1 MREEEDIMATLN
13 IKPTDQCRWDGVA
26 LGEVMI
32 RLDPGDVPF
41 ERTRTCRIWHG
52 GGEVNVAEGMA
63 YCFRLRS
70 TVLTAM
76 VDDGFGRNIE
86 CQFKETGV
94 DTSHIIWFSAGG
106 KGKYATDKKGSLM
119 NGINATFRGKGVV
132 PSKTE
137 YYRAHTPVREVG
149 AEDYDFDTLF
159 GKEGVRWAHT
169 GGIYSLLSPK
179 TAETAIEYLKKA
191 GQYGTL
197 RSTDLNYRANVE
209 PNKDRAREI
218 NRKIV
223 PHVEFLVGN
232 QSDFDDALGYTV
244 DVPSNASMEQF
255 LDCYVTLLRKVAKD
269 YPNLKLI
276 GTQLRGAHSAD
287 RIDWGAV
294 VYDVAE
300 DKLYQAAIRKN
311 VEIAD
316 RTGGGDSFAS
326 AVISALLKGK
336 PLDEAVEWG
345 AAHGILV
352 QETPGDTTMV
362 TQAMVEAE
370 VKRAKKGGGVVAMR

>member
-1 MREEEDIMATLN
+1 MASLN
-13 IKPTDQCRWDGVA
+13 ILPADQCKWDGVA

-32 RLDPGDVPF
+32 RFDPMDVPF
-41 ERTRTCRIWHG
+41 ARARTCRIWHG

-63 YCFRLRS
+63 YCFGLR
-70 TVLTAM
+70 TTILTAL
-76 VDDGFGRNIE
+76 VDDGFGRNIANQIRE
-86 CQFKETGV
+86 AGV
-94 DTSHIIWFSAGG
+94 DTGHVLWFVPGG
-106 KGKYATDKKGSLM
+106 KGKYATDRKGTLM
-119 NGINATFRGKGVV
+119 NGINATFAGKGVV

-149 AEDYDFDTLF
+149 AEDYGLDRLF
-159 GKEGVRWAHT
+159 GQERVRWAHT

-179 TAETAIEYLKKA
+179 TAETAIAYLKAA
-191 GQYGTL
+191 GERGAL
-197 RSTDLNYRANVE
+197 RSSDLNYRANVE
-209 PNKDRAREI
+209 PDKGRAREV
-218 NRKIV
+218 NRRIV
-223 PHVEFLVGN
+223 PHVDFLVGN
-232 QSDFDDALGYTV
+232 QNDFEDALGYTA
-244 DVPSNASMEQF
+244 PASEGAGF
-255 LDCYVTLLRKVAKD
+255 EAWLESYAGLLRRVAAD

-294 VYDVAE
+294 LYDVAE
-300 DKLYQAAIRKN
+300 DSLYQAVVRRD

-316 RTGGGDSFAS
+316 RTGGGDSFVS
-326 AVISALLKGK
+326 GVVSALLKGK
-336 PLDEAVEWG
+336 GLQDAVEWG

-370 VKRAKKGGGVVAMR
+370 VARAKRGGGVVALR

>member
-1 MREEEDIMATLN
+1 MATLK
-13 IKPTDQCRWDGVA
+13 IKSADQCRWDGVA
-26 LGEVMI
+26 LGEVML
-32 RLDPGDVPF
+32 RFDPGDVPF
-41 ERTRTCRIWHG
+41 ERARTCRIWHG
-52 GGEVNVAEGMA
+52 GGETNVAEGMA

-86 CQFKETGV
+86 SQFREAGV
-94 DTSHIIWFSAGG
+94 DTSHIIWFKPGG
-106 KGKYATDKKGSLM
+106 KDGKYVTDKKGGLM
-119 NGINATFRGKGVV
+119 NGVNATFKGKGVV

-149 AEDYDFDTLF
+149 AEDYDFDSLF

-179 TAETAIEYLKKA
+179 TADAAVEYLKKA

-209 PNKDRAREI
+209 PNKDKAREI

-223 PHVEFLVGN
+223 PHVDFLVGN

-244 DVPSNASMEQF
+244 EVAKGADMDQWLAA
-255 LDCYVTLLRKVAKD
+255 YVSLLRKVAKD
-269 YPNLKLI
+269 FPNLKLI

-294 VYDVAE
+294 LYDVAE
-300 DKLYQAAIRKN
+300 DKLHQGVVRRNI
-311 VEIAD
+311 EIAD

-326 AVISALLKGK
+326 AVIAAILKGK
-336 PLDEAVEWG
+336 PLEEAVEWG

-370 VKRAKKGGGVVAMR
+370 VKRAQKGGGVVALR

>member
-1 MREEEDIMATLN
+1 MATFN
-13 IKPTDQCRWDGVA
+13 IKPAEQCKWDGVA

-32 RLDPGDVPF
+32 RFDPVDVPF
-41 ERTRTCRIWHG
+41 ERARTCRIWHG

-63 YCFRLRS
+63 YVFRLRS

-86 CQFKETGV
+86 CQFKEAGV
-94 DTSHIIWFSAGG
+94 DTSHVIWFTPGG
-106 KGKYATDKKGSLM
+106 KSGKYVTDKKGTLM

-137 YYRAHTPVREVG
+137 YYRAHSPVREVG
-149 AEDYDFDTLF
+149 AEDYDFDALF
-159 GKEGVRWAHT
+159 GKEGARWAHT

-179 TAETAIEYLKKA
+179 TAETAIQYLKTA
-191 GQYGTL
+191 GKYGTL

-218 NRKIV
+218 NKKIV

-244 DVPSNASMEQF
+244 DVPSNATMEQF
-255 LDCYVTLLRKVAKD
+255 LECYVTLLRKVAKD
-269 YPNLKLI
+269 FPNLKLI

-294 VYDVAE
+294 LYDVAE
-300 DKLYQAAIRKN
+300 DKLYQAAIRRN
-311 VEIAD
+311 IEIAD

-326 AVISALLKGK
+326 AIISALLKGK
-336 PLDEAVEWG
+336 PLEEAVEWG

-370 VKRAKKGGGVVAMR
+370 VKRGKKGGGVSALR

>member
-1 MREEEDIMATLN
+1 MATFN
-13 IKPTDQCRWDGVA
+13 IKPAEQCKWDGVA

-32 RLDPGDVPF
+32 RFDPVDVPF
-41 ERTRTCRIWHG
+41 ERARTCRIWHG

-63 YCFRLRS
+63 YVFRLRS

-86 CQFKETGV
+86 CQFKEAGV
-94 DTSHIIWFSAGG
+94 DTSHVIWFTPGG
-106 KGKYATDKKGSLM
+106 KSGKYVTDKKGTLM

-137 YYRAHTPVREVG
+137 YYRAHSPVREVG

-159 GKEGVRWAHT
+159 GKEGARWAHT

-179 TAETAIEYLKKA
+179 TAETAIQYLKTA
-191 GQYGTL
+191 GKYGAL

-218 NRKIV
+218 NKRIV

-244 DVPSNASMEQF
+244 DVPSNATMEQF
-255 LDCYVTLLRKVAKD
+255 LECYVTLLRKVAKD
-269 YPNLKLI
+269 FPNLKLI

-294 VYDVAE
+294 LYDVAE
-300 DKLYQAAIRKN
+300 DKLYQAAIRRN
-311 VEIAD
+311 IEIAD

-326 AVISALLKGK
+326 AIISALLKGK
-336 PLDEAVEWG
+336 PLEEAVEWG

-370 VKRAKKGGGVVAMR
+370 VKRGKKGGGVSALR

>member
-1 MREEEDIMATLN
+1 MTTFN
-13 IKPTDQCRWDGVA
+13 ILPKEQCRWDGVA
-26 LGEVMI
+26 IGEVMI
-32 RLDPGDVPF
+32 RFDPIDVPF
-41 ERTRTCRIWHG
+41 ERARTCRIWHG
-52 GGEVNVAEGMA
+52 GGETNVAEGLA
-63 YCFRLRS
+63 ACFGLRA
-70 TVLTAM
+70 TVLTAL
-76 VDDGFGRNIE
+76 VDDGFGRNIQN
-86 CQFKETGV
+86 QFREAGV
-94 DTSHIIWFSAGG
+94 DTSHILWFSNSG
-106 KGKYATDKKGSLM
+106 KGKYATDKKGTLM
-119 NGINATFRGKGVV
+119 NGVNATFHGKGVI

-137 YYRAHTPVREVG
+137 YYRAHTPIREVG
-149 AEDYDFDTLF
+149 AGDYDFDRLF
-159 GKEGVRWAHT
+159 GQEKVRWAHT

-179 TAETAIEYLKKA
+179 TAETAVEYLKKA
-191 GQYGTL
+191 GQHGTF

-209 PNKDRAREI
+209 PNKERARSI
-218 NRKIV
+218 NRQIV

-244 DVPSNASMEQF
+244 DVPSNAGMEQF
-255 LDCYVTLLRKVAKD
+255 LECYVTLLRKVAKD
-269 YPNLKLI
+269 FPNLKLI

-294 VYDVAE
+294 LYDVAE
-300 DKLYQAAIRKN
+300 DKLYQGAIRRN

-326 AVISALLKGK
+326 AVIAALLHGK

-370 VKRAKKGGGVVAMR
+370 VKRAKKGGGVVALR

>member
-1 MREEEDIMATLN
+1 MANLKIRPQEE
-13 IKPTDQCRWDGVA
+13 CRWDAVA
-26 LGEVMI
+26 LGEVML
-32 RLDPGDVPF
+32 RLDPVDVPF
-41 ERTRTCRIWHG
+41 ERARTCRIWHG
-52 GGEVNVAEGMA
+52 GGETNVAEGLA
-63 YCFRLRS
+63 YCFGLRA
-70 TVLTAM
+70 TVLTAL

-86 CQFKETGV
+86 SQFREAGV
-94 DTSHIIWFSAGG
+94 DVSHILWFSNSG
-106 KGKYATDKKGSLM
+106 KGKYATDRKGTLH
-119 NGINATFRGKGVV
+119 NGINATFRGKGVI

-137 YYRAHTPVREVG
+137 YYRAHTPIREVG
-149 AEDYDFDTLF
+149 AADFDLDTLF

-179 TAETAIEYLKKA
+179 TAETAVEYLKKA
-191 GQYGTL
+191 RQYGTL
-197 RSTDLNYRANVE
+197 CSTDLNYRANVE
-209 PNKDRAREI
+209 PNKDRARSI
-218 NRKIV
+218 NREIV
-223 PHVEFLVGN
+223 KYVDFLVGN

-244 DVPSNASMEQF
+244 EVSKSAPMEEW
-255 LDCYVTLLRKVAKD
+255 LAAYVDLLKKVAKD

-287 RIDWGAV
+287 LIDWGAV
-294 VYDVAE
+294 LYDVAE
-300 DKLYQAAIRKN
+300 DKLYQGAVRRN

-326 AVISALLKGK
+326 GVIAALLKGK
-336 PLDEAVEWG
+336 GLDEAVEWG

-370 VKRAKKGGGVVAMR
+370 VARAKKGLGVVALR

>member
-1 MREEEDIMATLN
+1 MATLN
-13 IKPTDQCRWDGVA
+13 ILPAEKCKWDGVA

-32 RLDPGDVPF
+32 RFDPVDVPF
-41 ERTRTCRIWHG
+41 ERARTCRIWHG

-63 YCFRLRS
+63 YVFRLRS
-70 TVLTAM
+70 TVLTAL

-86 CQFKETGV
+86 CQFRETGV
-94 DTSHIIWFSAGG
+94 DTSHIIWFKPGG
-106 KGKYATDKKGSLM
+106 KEGKYVTDKKGGLM

-149 AEDYDFDTLF
+149 AEDYDFETLF
-159 GKEGVRWAHT
+159 GKEGARWAHT

-179 TAETAIEYLKKA
+179 TAETAVEYLKVA
-191 GQYGTL
+191 GKYGAM

-218 NRKIV
+218 NRQIV

-255 LDCYVTLLRKVAKD
+255 LECYVTLLRKVAHD
-269 YPNLKLI
+269 FPNLKLI

-294 VYDVAE
+294 LFDVAE
-300 DKLYQAAIRKN
+300 DKLYQGTTRKN

-326 AVISALLKGK
+326 AIISALLKGK
-336 PLDEAVEWG
+336 PLEEAVEWG

-370 VKRAKKGGGVVAMR
+370 VKRGKKGGGVVALR

>member
-1 MREEEDIMATLN
+1 MATLK
-13 IKPTDQCRWDGVA
+13 IKSADQCKWDGVA
-26 LGEVMI
+26 LGEVML
-32 RLDPGDVPF
+32 RFDPGDVPF
-41 ERTRTCRIWHG
+41 ERARTCRIWHG
-52 GGEVNVAEGMA
+52 GGETNVAEGMA

-86 CQFKETGV
+86 SQFREAGV
-94 DTSHIIWFSAGG
+94 DTSHIIWFKPGG
-106 KGKYATDKKGSLM
+106 KEGKYVTDKKGGLM
-119 NGINATFRGKGVV
+119 NGVNATFRGKGVV

-159 GKEGVRWAHT
+159 GKEGARWAHT

-179 TAETAIEYLKKA
+179 TAETAVEYLKKA

-209 PNKDRAREI
+209 PNKERAREI

-244 DVPSNASMEQF
+244 DVPSNAGMEQF
-255 LDCYVTLLRKVAKD
+255 LECYVTLLRKVAKD

-294 VYDVAE
+294 LYDVAE
-300 DKLYQAAIRKN
+300 DKLYQGVVRRN

-326 AVISALLKGK
+326 AVIAALLKGK
-336 PLDEAVEWG
+336 TLDEAVEWG

-370 VKRAKKGGGVVAMR
+370 VARAKKGGGVVALR

>member
-1 MREEEDIMATLN
+1 MATLN
-13 IKPTDQCRWDGVA
+13 IKPAEQCKWDGVA

-32 RLDPGDVPF
+32 RLDPVDVPF
-41 ERTRTCRIWHG
+41 ERARTCRIWHG
-52 GGEVNVAEGMA
+52 GGELNVAEGMA
-63 YCFRLRS
+63 YVFRLRS

-86 CQFKETGV
+86 CQFKEAGV
-94 DTSHIIWFSAGG
+94 DTSHVIWFTPGG
-106 KGKYATDKKGSLM
+106 KSGKYVTDKKGTLM

-137 YYRAHTPVREVG
+137 YYRAHSPVREVG

-159 GKEGVRWAHT
+159 GKEGARWAHT

-179 TAETAIEYLKKA
+179 TAETAIQYLKTA
-191 GQYGTL
+191 GKYGTL

-218 NRKIV
+218 NKKIV

-244 DVPSNASMEQF
+244 DVPSNATMEQF
-255 LDCYVTLLRKVAKD
+255 LECYVTLLRKVAKD
-269 YPNLKLI
+269 FPNLKLI

-294 VYDVAE
+294 LYDVAE
-300 DKLYQAAIRKN
+300 DKLYQAAIRRN
-311 VEIAD
+311 IEIAD

-326 AVISALLKGK
+326 AIISALLKGK
-336 PLDEAVEWG
+336 PLEEAVEWG

-370 VKRAKKGGGVVAMR
+370 VKRGKKGGGVSALR

>member
-1 MREEEDIMATLN
+1 MANLKIRPQEE
-13 IKPTDQCRWDGVA
+13 CRWDAVA
-26 LGEVMI
+26 LGEVML
-32 RLDPGDVPF
+32 RLDPVDVPF
-41 ERTRTCRIWHG
+41 ERARTCRIWHG
-52 GGEVNVAEGMA
+52 GGETNVAEGLA
-63 YCFRLRS
+63 YCFRLRA
-70 TVLTAM
+70 TVLTAL

-86 CQFKETGV
+86 SQFREAGV
-94 DTSHIIWFSAGG
+94 DVSHVLWFSNSG
-106 KGKYATDKKGSLM
+106 KGQYATDKKGTLH

-137 YYRAHTPVREVG
+137 YYRAHTPIREVG
-149 AEDYDFDTLF
+149 AADFDLDALF

-179 TAETAIEYLKKA
+179 TAETAVEYLKKA
-191 GQYGTL
+191 GQHGTL

-209 PNKDRAREI
+209 PNKDRARSI
-218 NRKIV
+218 NRRIV
-223 PHVEFLVGN
+223 PHVDFLVGN

-244 DVPSNASMEQF
+244 DVAKNAPMEEW
-255 LDCYVTLLRKVAKD
+255 LAAYVSLLRNVARD
-269 YPNLKLI
+269 FPNLKII
-276 GTQLRGAHSAD
+276 GTQLRAAHSAD

-294 VYDVAE
+294 LYDVAE
-300 DKLYQAAIRKN
+300 DKLYQAAVRRN

-326 AVISALLKGK
+326 AVIAALLKGK
-336 PLDEAVEWG
+336 TLDEAVEWG

-370 VKRAKKGGGVVAMR
+370 VGRARKGGGVVAMR

>member
-1 MREEEDIMATLN
+1 MANLN
-13 IKPTDQCRWDGVA
+13 ILPPEKCRWDGAA

-32 RLDPGDVPF
+32 RFDPVDVPF
-41 ERTRTCRIWHG
+41 ERARTCRIWHG
-52 GGEVNVAEGMA
+52 GGETNVAEGLS
-63 YCFRLRS
+63 YCFGLRA
-70 TVLTAM
+70 TVLTAL
-76 VDDGFGRNIE
+76 VDDGFGRNISN
-86 CQFKETGV
+86 QFREVGV
-94 DTSHIIWFSAGG
+94 DTSHILWFSNSG
-106 KGKYATDKKGSLM
+106 KGKYATDKKGTLH

-137 YYRAHTPVREVG
+137 YYRAHTPIREAG
-149 AEDYDFDTLF
+149 AADYDLDKLF
-159 GKEGVRWAHT
+159 GQEGVRWAHT

-179 TAETAIEYLKKA
+179 TAETAVEYLKKA
-191 GQYGTL
+191 GQHGTL

-209 PNKDRAREI
+209 PNKDRARSI
-218 NRKIV
+218 NRQIV
-223 PHVEFLVGN
+223 PHVDFLVGN

-244 DVPSNASMEQF
+244 DVAKGADMEEW
-255 LDCYVTLLRKVAKD
+255 LAAYVSLLRKVAKD
-269 YPNLKLI
+269 FPNLKLI
-276 GTQLRGAHSAD
+276 GTQLRAAHSAD

-294 VYDVAE
+294 LYDVAE
-300 DKLYQAAIRKN
+300 DKLHRAVVRRN

-326 AVISALLKGK
+326 AVIAGLLKGK
-336 PLDEAVEWG
+336 PLEDAAEWG

-370 VKRAKKGGGVVAMR
+370 VARARKGGGVVALR

>member
-1 MREEEDIMATLN
+1 MATFN
-13 IKPTDQCRWDGVA
+13 IKPAEQCKWDGVA

-32 RLDPGDVPF
+32 RLDPVDVPF
-41 ERTRTCRIWHG
+41 ERARTCRIWHG

-63 YCFRLRS
+63 YVFRLRS

-86 CQFKETGV
+86 CQFKEAGV
-94 DTSHIIWFSAGG
+94 DTSHVIWFTPGG
-106 KGKYATDKKGSLM
+106 KSGKYVTDKKGTLM

-137 YYRAHTPVREVG
+137 YYRAHSPVREVG

-159 GKEGVRWAHT
+159 GKEGARWAHT

-179 TAETAIEYLKKA
+179 TAETAIQYLKTA
-191 GQYGTL
+191 GKYGTM

-218 NRKIV
+218 NKKIV

-244 DVPSNASMEQF
+244 DVPSNATMEQF
-255 LDCYVTLLRKVAKD
+255 LECYVTLLRKVAKD
-269 YPNLKLI
+269 FPNLKLI

-294 VYDVAE
+294 LYDVAE
-300 DKLYQAAIRKN
+300 DKLYQAAIRRN
-311 VEIAD
+311 IEIAD

-326 AVISALLKGK
+326 AIISALLKGK
-336 PLDEAVEWG
+336 PLEEAVEWG

-370 VKRAKKGGGVVAMR
+370 VKRGKKGGGVSALR

>member
-1 MREEEDIMATLN
+1 MATLN
-13 IKPTDQCRWDGVA
+13 IKAAEQCKWDGVA
-26 LGEVMI
+26 LGEIML
-32 RLDPGDVPF
+32 RFDPIDVPW
-41 ERTRTCRIWHG
+41 ERARYCRIWHG
-52 GGEVNVAEGMA
+52 GGETNVAEGMA
-63 YCFRLRS
+63 YVFRLRA
-70 TVLTAM
+70 TVLTAL

-86 CQFKETGV
+86 CQFREAGL
-94 DTSHIIWFSAGG
+94 DTSHIIWFSNSG

-119 NGINATFRGKGVV
+119 NGVNATFRGKGVV

-149 AEDYDFDTLF
+149 ATDYDFENLF

-169 GGIYSLLSPK
+169 GGIYSLLSEK
-179 TAETAIEYLKKA
+179 TSQAAVEYLKAA
-191 GQYGTL
+191 GKYGTL

-209 PNKDRAREI
+209 PNKDRARAI
-218 NRKIV
+218 NKQIV

-244 DVPSNASMEQF
+244 DVPSNASMEEF
-255 LDCYVTLLRKVAKD
+255 LKIYVDLLRKVAKD
-269 YPNLKLI
+269 YPNLKMI
-276 GTQLRGAHSAD
+276 GTQLSGAHSAD

-294 VYDVAE
+294 LYDVAD
-300 DKLYQAAIRKN
+300 DKLYQAPIRRN
-311 VEIAD
+311 IEIAD

-336 PLDEAVEWG
+336 SLQEAVEWG

-362 TQAMVEAE
+362 SQAMVEAE
-370 VKRAKKGGGVVAMR
+370 VKRGQKGGGVVAMR

>member
-1 MREEEDIMATLN
+1 MATLN
-13 IKPTDQCRWDGVA
+13 IKSAEQCKWDGVA

-41 ERTRTCRIWHG
+41 ERARTCRLWHG
-52 GGEVNVAEGMA
+52 GGETNVAEGMA
-63 YCFRLRS
+63 HCFRLRT
-70 TVLTAM
+70 TVLTAL

-86 CQFKETGV
+86 CQFKEAGV
-94 DTSHIIWFSAGG
+94 DTSHILWFTPGG
-106 KGKYATDKKGSLM
+106 KAGKFVTDKKGGLM

-137 YYRAHTPVREVG
+137 YYRAHTPIREVG
-149 AEDYDFDTLF
+149 AEDFDFDRLF
-159 GKEGVRWAHT
+159 SQEGVRWAHT

-179 TAETAIEYLKKA
+179 SAETAVAYLKTA
-191 GQYGTL
+191 GKCGTL

-209 PNKDRAREI
+209 PNKERARSI
-218 NRKIV
+218 NRQIV

-244 DVPSNASMEQF
+244 DVPSNATMEQF
-255 LDCYVTLLRKVAKD
+255 LECYVTLLRKVAKD
-269 YPNLKLI
+269 FPNLKLI

-294 VYDVAE
+294 LYDVAG
-300 DKLYQAAIRKN
+300 DKLYQAVIRRN

-326 AVISALLKGK
+326 AIISALLKGK
-336 PLDEAVEWG
+336 PLEEAVEWG

-370 VKRAKKGGGVVAMR
+370 VKRGKKGGGVVALR

>member
-1 MREEEDIMATLN
+1 MATLK
-13 IKPTDQCRWDGVA
+13 IKSADQCRWDGVA
-26 LGEVMI
+26 LGEVML
-32 RLDPGDVPF
+32 RFDPGDVPF
-41 ERTRTCRIWHG
+41 ERARTCRIWHG
-52 GGEVNVAEGMA
+52 GGETNVAEGMA

-86 CQFKETGV
+86 CQFREAGV
-94 DTSHIIWFSAGG
+94 DTSHIIWFKPGG
-106 KGKYATDKKGSLM
+106 KDGKYVTDKKGGLM
-119 NGINATFRGKGVV
+119 NGVNATFKGKGVV

-169 GGIYSLLSPK
+169 GGIYSLLSPM
-179 TAETAIEYLKKA
+179 TAETAVEYLKKA

-255 LDCYVTLLRKVAKD
+255 LECYVTLLRKVAKD

-294 VYDVAE
+294 LYDVAE
-300 DKLYQAAIRKN
+300 DKLYQAAVRKN

-326 AVISALLKGK
+326 AIISALLKGK
-336 PLDEAVEWG
+336 PLEEAVEWG

-370 VKRAKKGGGVVAMR
+370 VKRGKKGGGVTALR

>member
-1 MREEEDIMATLN
+1 MATLN
-13 IKPTDQCRWDGVA
+13 ILPAEKCKWDGVA

-32 RLDPGDVPF
+32 RLDPVDVPF
-41 ERTRTCRIWHG
+41 ERARTCRIWHG

-63 YCFRLRS
+63 YVFRMRT
-70 TVLTAM
+70 TVLTAL

-86 CQFKETGV
+86 CQFREAGV
-94 DTSHIIWFSAGG
+94 DTSRIIWFKAGG
-106 KGKYATDKKGSLM
+106 KEGKYVTDKKGGLM

-149 AEDYDFDTLF
+149 TADYDFESLF
-159 GKEGVRWAHT
+159 GKDGVRWAHT

-179 TAETAIEYLKKA
+179 TAETAVEYLKAA
-191 GQYGTL
+191 GKYGAM

-244 DVPSNASMEQF
+244 DVPSNATMEQF
-255 LDCYVTLLRKVAKD
+255 LECYVTLLRKVAKD
-269 YPNLKLI
+269 FPNLKLI

-294 VYDVAE
+294 LYDVAE

-316 RTGGGDSFAS
+316 RTGGGDSFAA

-370 VKRAKKGGGVVAMR
+370 AKRGKKGGGVVALR

>member
-1 MREEEDIMATLN
+1 MATLN
-13 IKPTDQCRWDGVA
+13 IKPAEQCKWDGVA

-41 ERTRTCRIWHG
+41 ERARTCRLWHG

-86 CQFKETGV
+86 CQFRETGV
-94 DTSHIIWFSAGG
+94 DTSHIIWFKPGG
-106 KGKYATDKKGSLM
+106 KEGKYVTDKKGGLM
-119 NGINATFRGKGVV
+119 NGVNATFRGKGVV

-149 AEDYDFDTLF
+149 AVDYDFDTLF
-159 GKEGVRWAHT
+159 GKEGARWAHT

-179 TAETAIEYLKKA
+179 TAETAVEYLKKA

-244 DVPSNASMEQF
+244 DIPSNASMEQF

-294 VYDVAE
+294 LYDVAE
-300 DKLYQAAIRKN
+300 DKLYQAVVRRS

-316 RTGGGDSFAS
+316 RTGGGDSFVSGVVA
-326 AVISALLKGK
+326 ALLKGK
-336 PLDEAVEWG
+336 GLQDAVEWG

-370 VKRAKKGGGVVAMR
+370 VARGKKGGGVTALR

>member
-1 MREEEDIMATLN
+1 MATFN
-13 IKPTDQCRWDGVA
+13 IKPAEQCKWDGVA

-32 RLDPGDVPF
+32 RLDPVDVPF
-41 ERTRTCRIWHG
+41 ERARTCRIWHG
-52 GGEVNVAEGMA
+52 GGELNVAEGMA
-63 YCFRLRS
+63 YVFRLRS

-86 CQFKETGV
+86 CQFKEAGV
-94 DTSHIIWFSAGG
+94 DTSHVIWFTPGG
-106 KGKYATDKKGSLM
+106 KSGKYVTDKKGTLM

-137 YYRAHTPVREVG
+137 YYRAHSPVREVG

-159 GKEGVRWAHT
+159 GKEGARWAHT

-179 TAETAIEYLKKA
+179 TAETAIQYLKTA
-191 GQYGTL
+191 GKYGTL

-218 NRKIV
+218 NKKIV

-244 DVPSNASMEQF
+244 DVPSNATMEQF
-255 LDCYVTLLRKVAKD
+255 LECYVTLLRKVAKEF
-269 YPNLKLI
+269 PNLKLI

-294 VYDVAE
+294 LYDVAE
-300 DKLYQAAIRKN
+300 DKLYQAAIRRN
-311 VEIAD
+311 IEIAD

-326 AVISALLKGK
+326 AIISSLLKGK
-336 PLDEAVEWG
+336 PLEEAVEWG

-370 VKRAKKGGGVVAMR
+370 VKRGKKGGGVSALR

>member
-1 MREEEDIMATLN
+1 MANLN
-13 IKPTDQCRWDGVA
+13 VRPQEQCKWDGVA
-26 LGEVMI
+26 LGEVML
-32 RLDPGDVPF
+32 RLDPVDVPF
-41 ERTRTCRIWHG
+41 ERARTCRLWHG
-52 GGEVNVAEGMA
+52 GGETNVAEGLA
-63 YCFRLRS
+63 CCFRLRA
-70 TVLTAM
+70 TVLTAL

-86 CQFKETGV
+86 NQFREAGV
-94 DTSHIIWFSAGG
+94 DVSRVLWFSNSG
-106 KGKYATDKKGSLM
+106 KGKHATDKKGTLH

-137 YYRAHTPVREVG
+137 YYRAHTPIREVG
-149 AEDYDFDTLF
+149 AADFDLDTLF

-179 TAETAIEYLKKA
+179 TAETAVEYLKKA
-191 GQYGTL
+191 GQCGTL

-209 PNKDRAREI
+209 PNKDRARSI
-218 NRKIV
+218 NRQIV
-223 PHVEFLVGN
+223 PHVDFLVGN

-244 DVPSNASMEQF
+244 DVAKTAPMEEW
-255 LDCYVTLLRKVAKD
+255 LAAYVSLLRKVAKD
-269 YPNLKLI
+269 FPNLKLI

-294 VYDVAE
+294 LYDVAE
-300 DKLYQAAIRKN
+300 DKLYQAAVRRN

-326 AVISALLKGK
+326 AVIAALLKGK
-336 PLDEAVEWG
+336 PLEDAVEWG

-370 VKRAKKGGGVVAMR
+370 VARAKKGGGVVALR

>member
-1 MREEEDIMATLN
+1 MATLN
-13 IKPTDQCRWDGVA
+13 IKSADQCKWDGVA
-26 LGEVMI
+26 LGEVML
-32 RLDPGDVPF
+32 RFDPVDVPF
-41 ERTRTCRIWHG
+41 ERARTCRIWHG

-63 YCFRLRS
+63 YCFRLRT

-86 CQFKETGV
+86 CQFKEAGV
-94 DTSHIIWFSAGG
+94 DTSHIIWFSNSG

-119 NGINATFRGKGVV
+119 NGVNATFRGKGVV

-149 AEDYDFDTLF
+149 SEDYDFDALF
-159 GKEGVRWAHT
+159 GKEGARWAHT

-179 TAETAIEYLKKA
+179 TAETAVEYLKKA

-209 PNKDRAREI
+209 PNKERAREI

-255 LDCYVTLLRKVAKD
+255 LECYVTLLRKVAKD

-294 VYDVAE
+294 LYDVAE
-300 DKLYQAAIRKN
+300 DKLYQGAIRRN
-311 VEIAD
+311 IEIAD

-326 AVISALLKGK
+326 AIISANLKGK
-336 PLDEAVEWG
+336 PLEEAVEWG

-370 VKRAKKGGGVVAMR
+370 VARAKKGGGVVALR

>member
-1 MREEEDIMATLN
+1 MATLK
-13 IKPTDQCRWDGVA
+13 IKSAEQCKWDGVA
-26 LGEVMI
+26 LGEVML
-32 RLDPGDVPF
+32 RFDPGDVPF
-41 ERTRTCRIWHG
+41 ERARTCRIWHG
-52 GGEVNVAEGMA
+52 GGETNVAEGMA

-86 CQFKETGV
+86 CQFREAGV
-94 DTSHIIWFSAGG
+94 DTSHIIWFKAGG
-106 KGKYATDKKGSLM
+106 KEGKYVTDKKGGLM
-119 NGINATFRGKGVV
+119 NGVNATFRGKGVV

-159 GKEGVRWAHT
+159 GKEGARWAHT

-179 TAETAIEYLKKA
+179 TAETAVEYLKKA

-255 LDCYVTLLRKVAKD
+255 LECYVTLLRKVAKD

-294 VYDVAE
+294 LYDVAE
-300 DKLYQAAIRKN
+300 DKLYQAAVRKN

-326 AVISALLKGK
+326 AIISALLKGK
-336 PLDEAVEWG
+336 PLEDAVEWG

-370 VKRAKKGGGVVAMR
+370 VKRGKKGGGVTALR

>member
-1 MREEEDIMATLN
+1 
-13 IKPTDQCRWDGVA
+13 
-26 LGEVMI
+26 
-32 RLDPGDVPF
+32 
-41 ERTRTCRIWHG
+41 
-52 GGEVNVAEGMA
+52 
-63 YCFRLRS
+63 
-70 TVLTAM
+70 
-76 VDDGFGRNIE
+76 
-86 CQFKETGV
+86 
-94 DTSHIIWFSAGG
+94 
-106 KGKYATDKKGSLM
+106 
-119 NGINATFRGKGVV
+119 
-132 PSKTE
+132 
-137 YYRAHTPVREVG
+137 VREVG
-149 AEDYDFDTLF
+149 AEDYDLDTLF

-179 TAETAIEYLKKA
+179 TAETAVEYLKKA
-191 GQYGTL
+191 GQHGTL

-209 PNKDRAREI
+209 PNKERAREI

-244 DVPSNASMEQF
+244 DVPSNAGMEQF
-255 LDCYVTLLRKVAKD
+255 LECYVTLLRKVAKD

-294 VYDVAE
+294 LYDVTE
-300 DKLYQAAIRKN
+300 DKLYQAAIRRN
-311 VEIAD
+311 IEIAD

-326 AVISALLKGK
+326 AVISAILKGK

-370 VKRAKKGGGVVAMR
+370 VKRGKKGGGVTALR

>member
-1 MREEEDIMATLN
+1 MATLN
-13 IKPTDQCRWDGVA
+13 IKSAEQCKWDGVA
-26 LGEVMI
+26 LGEVML
-32 RLDPGDVPF
+32 RFDPVDVPF
-41 ERTRTCRIWHG
+41 ERARTCRIWHG

-63 YCFRLRS
+63 YCFRLRT

-86 CQFKETGV
+86 CQFKEAGV
-94 DTSHIIWFSAGG
+94 DTSHIIWFSNSG

-119 NGINATFRGKGVV
+119 NGVNATFRGKGVV

-149 AEDYDFDTLF
+149 SEDYDFDTLF
-159 GKEGVRWAHT
+159 GKEAARWAHT

-179 TAETAIEYLKKA
+179 TAETAVEYLKKA

-255 LDCYVTLLRKVAKD
+255 LECYVTLLRKVAKD

-294 VYDVAE
+294 LYDVAE
-300 DKLYQAAIRKN
+300 DKLYQAAIRRN
-311 VEIAD
+311 IEIAD

-326 AVISALLKGK
+326 AIISAILKGK
-336 PLDEAVEWG
+336 PLEEAVEWG

-370 VKRAKKGGGVVAMR
+370 VKRGKKGGGVSALR

>member
-1 MREEEDIMATLN
+1 MPTLN
-13 IKPTDQCRWDGVA
+13 ILPKEQCRWDGVA

-32 RLDPGDVPF
+32 RFDPIDVPF
-41 ERTRTCRIWHG
+41 ERARTCRIWHG
-52 GGEVNVAEGMA
+52 GGETNVAEGLA
-63 YCFRLRS
+63 ACFGLRA
-70 TVLTAM
+70 TVLTAL
-76 VDDGFGRNIE
+76 VDDGFGRNIQN
-86 CQFKETGV
+86 QFREAGV
-94 DTSHIIWFSAGG
+94 DTSHILWFSNSG
-106 KGKYATDKKGSLM
+106 KGKYATDKKGTLM
-119 NGINATFRGKGVV
+119 NGVNATFRGKGVV

-137 YYRAHTPVREVG
+137 YYRAHTPIREVG
-149 AEDYDFDTLF
+149 TEDYAFDKLF
-159 GKEGVRWAHT
+159 GEEKVRWAHT

-179 TAETAIEYLKKA
+179 TAETAVAYLKKA
-191 GQYGTL
+191 GQYGTF

-209 PNKDRAREI
+209 PNKERARSI
-218 NRKIV
+218 NRQIV

-244 DVPSNASMEQF
+244 DVPSNAGMEQF
-255 LDCYVTLLRKVAKD
+255 LECYVTLLRKVAKD
-269 YPNLKLI
+269 FPNLKLI

-294 VYDVAE
+294 LYDVGE
-300 DKLYQAAIRKN
+300 DKLYQAATRKN

-326 AVISALLKGK
+326 AVIAALLHGT

-370 VKRAKKGGGVVAMR
+370 VKRAKKGGGVVALR

>member
-1 MREEEDIMATLN
+1 MTTFN
-13 IKPTDQCRWDGVA
+13 ILPKEQCRWDGVA

-32 RLDPGDVPF
+32 RFDPIDVPF
-41 ERTRTCRIWHG
+41 ERARTCRIWHG
-52 GGEVNVAEGMA
+52 GGELNVAEGLA
-63 YCFRLRS
+63 ACFGMRA

-76 VDDGFGRNIE
+76 VDDGFGRNIQN
-86 CQFKETGV
+86 QFREAGV
-94 DTSHIIWFSAGG
+94 DTGHILWFSNSG
-106 KGKYATDKKGSLM
+106 KGKYATDKKGTLM
-119 NGINATFRGKGVV
+119 NGINATFRGKGVI

-137 YYRAHTPVREVG
+137 YYRAHTPIREVG
-149 AEDYDFDTLF
+149 AEDFDLDRLF
-159 GKEGVRWAHT
+159 GEEQVRWAHT
-169 GGIYSLLSPK
+169 GGIYSLLSAK
-179 TAETAIEYLKKA
+179 TAETAVLYLKKA
-191 GQYGTL
+191 GQHGAF

-209 PNKDRAREI
+209 PNKERARSI
-218 NRKIV
+218 NRQIV

-244 DVPSNASMEQF
+244 DVPGNASMEQF
-255 LDCYVTLLRKVAKD
+255 LECYVSLLRKVAKD
-269 YPNLKLI
+269 FPNLKLI

-294 VYDVAE
+294 LYDVAE
-300 DKLYQAAIRKN
+300 DKLYQGAIRKN

-326 AVISALLKGK
+326 AVIAALLLGK

-352 QETPGDTTMV
+352 QETPGDTTMA

-370 VKRAKKGGGVVAMR
+370 VKRAKKGGGVVALR